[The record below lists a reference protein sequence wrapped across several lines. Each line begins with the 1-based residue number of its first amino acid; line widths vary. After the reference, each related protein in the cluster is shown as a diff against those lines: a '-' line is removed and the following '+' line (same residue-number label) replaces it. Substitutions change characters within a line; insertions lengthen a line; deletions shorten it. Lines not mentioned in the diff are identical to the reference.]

1 MFFNSHKKNGRLAA
15 SMVIQL
21 LRAAATKQLMR
32 SRSTSSPHFPPNF
45 FNDDYIFGFV
55 TTFGQ
60 LCLEFLHGG
69 TKMSV
74 EKRGE
79 YFIAYLEAVAET
91 CPSGYHLKLFYWDQ
105 VEKRSAG
112 RPSAFDTDHFKSA
125 DHAAILIFGAFHGR
139 VKDNENDTV
148 LAEAKEVA
156 ASTQSLNA
164 LTGLPPSASSN
175 LMIGLTQVTI
185 SRRINEIWE

>member
-1 MFFNSHKKNGRLAA
+1 MLVNLSD
-15 SMVIQL
+15 MI
-21 LRAAATKQLMR
+21 
-32 SRSTSSPHFPPNF
+32 STHFPPNF

-79 YFIAYLEAVAET
+79 YFIAYLEALAET

-156 ASTQSLNA
+156 ASTQSLSA